1 MSEIPSNNFSAV
13 ESESEIR
20 ELAPIGWGEIA
31 PGGSGF
37 EREPAPIGWGEIAPG
52 GSGFE
57 REPEPE
63 VAPKFTPLPF
73 YGAGP
78 DGEGLLPRLGY

>member
-20 ELAPIGWGEIA
+20 EL
-31 PGGSGF
+31 
-37 EREPAPIGWGEIAPG
+37 APIGWGEIAPG

>member
-1 MSEIPSNNFSAV
+1 MNDFSSIP
-13 ESESEIR
+13 SESEIR
-20 ELAPIGWGEIA
+20 ELAPVGWGEID
-31 PGGSGF
+31 GGF
-37 EREPAPIGWGEIAPG
+37 EREAKT
-52 GSGFE
+52 
-57 REPEPE
+57 E

>member
-1 MSEIPSNNFSAV
+1 MNDFSSIP
-13 ESESEIR
+13 SESEIR
-20 ELAPIGWGEIA
+20 ELAPVGWGEIA

-37 EREPAPIGWGEIAPG
+37 ER
-52 GSGFE
+52 
-57 REPEPE
+57 EPE